1 MVTTNREGGN
11 LLVTIRIPYNS
22 GIWRVWVNGEAH
34 DRIRDRVTLVFK
46 KVLNKCQPVNLK
58 IKNKIRK

>member
-1 MVTTNREGGN
+1 MEEVTTDRGGCNLMVT
-11 LLVTIRIPYNS
+11 IKIPYNS

-34 DRIRDRVTLVFK
+34 DRIRDRVTLEFK

-58 IKNKIRK
+58 IK